1 MALRFRSA
9 IRPVQLCHPL
19 VGFWGPNRCHQRR
32 QEANIKASIPCIFWE
47 RKPLC
52 FGWLQSLGR
61 CAWELP
67 LPLNS
72 SQWPFIHLENAFP
85 GSQLNYLLSPL
96 CSNALVGCMK
106 NKARLDNFLSLL
118 QWFTFLVSRT
128 KWNEWSQSPNPCAG
142 MRIYKP
148 IWVVSRLVH
157 VYFVRKEIYK

>member
-106 NKARLDNFLSLL
+106 NKARLDIFYLSYNGLLSL
-118 QWFTFLVSRT
+118 FP
-128 KWNEWSQSPNPCAG
+128 EPNG
-142 MRIYKP
+142 MSGLKAP
-148 IWVVSRLVH
+148 IRVQAC
-157 VYFVRKEIYK
+157 VYTNRYE